1 MSIASY
7 IDHTLLKPEATH
19 EDIRRVCEE
28 ENVLSKEELDKALD
42 PRRMIK
48 PLD

>member
-1 MSIASY
+1 KEAFRRGKTIREVCREQKV
-7 IDHTLLKPEATH
+7 LPE
-19 EDIRRVCEE
+19 
-28 ENVLSKEELDKALD
+28 DKLAEALD